1 MTDPTPPAVLL
12 LALVPSPNTWTL
24 FNLSPRPMVYIA
36 AYIFFC
42 DSIRARVREA
52 NKEKKMTELSGIMA
66 QEWKALGEEDKK
78 VRDEN
83 GCGVL

>member
-1 MTDPTPPAVLL
+1 
-12 LALVPSPNTWTL
+12 
-24 FNLSPRPMVYIA
+24 MVYIA